1 MHLNYSE
8 LEFDKD
14 GRPEQPELILQ
25 TMGDDIIGTISGV
38 HNLKLNI
45 KFSEPSTIKF
55 DVAAKLEDGKDNW
68 IYDYLT
74 GYKVV
79 YTEKYGIYLI
89 TGVTTEGDGISDVKH
104 IECNSIEYTLN
115 TKKFFIEEGTFRFCD
130 LTDVTNED
138 TVIGRILE
146 VAKGWSI
153 GYVSPTL
160 AQKYRTFEQ
169 YDEYLLSFMYGDAK
183 DKFRCIFVFDP
194 YERTISAYDADE
206 ETSPL
211 PIYLD
216 FDNLIEE
223 IEVEELTD
231 ELVTAIRPYGAD
243 ELSIVDVNP
252 IGSNWIYDLSYFIEN
267 GDIPAELA
275 TKWTTWQTSVL
286 NNQEYYKALVSL
298 QNSATSELLAAQVAL
313 TELKGELETLQAQQS
328 VTIQALALETTAA
341 GKRTRQQQLDS
352 INSLIASKEGR
363 IVNQEELIE
372 SIQDKL
378 DPENEG
384 SYANKIRTLVNSLSF
399 TNNFTAEECEILSKY
414 FIEQDLT
421 EETFVASSVEATTT
435 GQSYPL
441 TNTTISIANSTIP
454 VIPLTS
460 NSEIGSTPNT
470 IKKWVYVINGGTF
483 SVTQGQDFSIT
494 CEIISGT
501 LEIEWD
507 NILIGTPMPFVLSL
521 YGGTISS
528 GTATAQSGTIIV
540 TGTYTGTTDDAID
553 IDTPGSFIDLVVDA
567 GSLYLTS
574 NVSDYQKYSVQ
585 TELYNFATSTLSDL
599 ATPTYEFS
607 VDSGNFIFGQEFGP
621 FRNELRLGRGIY
633 LNLGYDHV
641 ITPNIIEFELD
652 FEDYSKFSMVFS
664 NRFKRYDQVN
674 TLKDMV
680 EKSYSYSRSFDAS
693 KHIYN
698 QSANQSSAVS
708 KYMQDALD
716 SAVNT
721 IIGASNQS
729 VIINGAGIHVSGPV
743 ASGDDASA
751 VEDFQLRIVNGMIAM
766 TKDNWATADLAIG
779 AFKTDSGYHFGVNA
793 EVIGGNLIVGN
804 ELIIEAPQ
812 VDQQGQPTGVMQFKV
827 DGSGAWLNN
836 STFVL
841 QSDANNGG
849 KIIIDPQ
856 YGILAGTSNLYS
868 INGTAVTPSF
878 IDNNGDVVISNDGMP
893 SNTNFYLDIN
903 TGNAYFRG
911 TVYAGSGEIGGWT
924 LADNNLHSGS
934 GNTYVALNT
943 SGSNN
948 SSNYAIW
955 AGNDTAASAPFSV
968 TRGGQV
974 KATNIT
980 VTGGEISIGNNFSVS
995 NTGNLTA
1002 NSGTFKGTLDAATVK
1017 GNLTADSSGGWL
1029 KGCGIDVNNG
1039 KFYVDQNGN
1048 VTMAGSINMS
1058 GASIIT
1064 WGSGS
1069 SPTQVLYA
1077 RTALSNPKTLYP
1089 DRTYA
1094 DYPDSQSGSTNVWH
1108 KTMNTTYDKYA
1119 SYTYDGG
1126 SSWTSAVKI
1135 VGTDGQDGEDGS
1147 DADVPDY
1154 IHESYISSTEIRS
1167 PRITGNDI
1175 IATRAFTIG
1184 TSTTNTYGGMGRSI
1198 GYNGNESTKGV
1209 ALSSE
1214 VPSNGLINGLETSS
1228 GTTPYIIVTS
1238 SGARLQAGSSSVYVT
1253 SGGAYTNSGAI
1264 ATESDYRL
1272 KNSVKN
1278 NLDNYIAFFMA
1289 LKPSIYKL
1297 NNGTSDRFHTGFI
1310 AQEVEEAIAAG
1321 GLTTQDFAGICIKK
1335 PEEEHPLPVL
1345 EDLHTLRYE
1354 EFIALNTYMIQK
1366 LFREVD
1372 SLKDQIKELQEAV

>member
-25 TMGDDIIGTISGV
+25 TMGDDIIGTIPGV
-38 HNLKLNI
+38 HNLKMNI

-55 DVAAKLEDGKDNW
+55 DVAAKLEDGEDNW
-68 IYDYLT
+68 IYNSLT
-74 GYKVV
+74 GYKVI
-79 YTEKYGIYLI
+79 YTDKYGIYLV
-89 TGVTTEGDGISDVKH
+89 TGVTTEGDGISEVKH

-115 TKKFFIEEGTFRFCD
+115 TKKFFVEEGTFRFCD

-138 TVIGRILE
+138 TIIGRILE

-153 GYVSPTL
+153 GYVSSTL

-183 DKFRCIFVFDP
+183 DKYHCIFVFDP

-216 FDNLIEE
+216 FDNLVTEV
-223 IEVEELTD
+223 EVEELTN

-275 TKWTTWQTSVL
+275 TKWTTWQTSVS

-352 INSLIASKEGR
+352 INSLIASKEER
-363 IVNQEELIE
+363 IVNQEGLIE
-372 SIQDKL
+372 SIQDEL

-384 SYANKIRTLVNSLSF
+384 SYANKIRALVNSLSF
-399 TNNFTAEECEILSKY
+399 INNFTAEECEILSKY

-441 TNTTISIANSTIP
+441 ANTIISIANSTIP

-483 SVTQGQDFSIT
+483 SVTQSQDFSIT

-507 NILIGTPMPFVLSL
+507 NILVGTPMPFVLSL

-607 VDSGNFIFGQEFGP
+607 VDSGNFLFTQEFEP

-633 LNLGYDHV
+633 LNLGHDHV

-698 QSANQSSAVS
+698 QSVSQSSAVS

-779 AFKTDSGYHFGVNA
+779 VFKTDSGYHFGVNA

-878 IDNNGDVVISNDGMP
+878 IDNNGDVVIGNDGMP

-924 LADNNLHSGS
+924 LADDYLYSGS
-934 GNTYVALNT
+934 GSTYVALNASAT
-943 SGSNN
+943 NTN
-948 SSNYAIW
+948 STYAIW
-955 AGNDTAASAPFSV
+955 AGAAAPGSAPFSV
-968 TRGGQV
+968 TKAGKL
-974 KATNIT
+974 KATNVE
-980 VTGGEISIGNNFSVS
+980 VTGGTISIGNNFSVD
-995 NTGNLTA
+995 NTGSITA
-1002 NSGTFKGTLDAATVK
+1002 NSGTFKGTLDAAHVK
-1017 GNLTADSSGGWL
+1017 GNLTADSSNGGAII
-1029 KGCGIDVNNG
+1029 GCSINVGNG
-1039 KFYVDQNGN
+1039 NFLVDSSGN

-1058 GASIIT
+1058 SGSIT
-1064 WGSGS
+1064 WGSGN
-1069 SPTQVLYA
+1069 SPTLVLYA

-1089 DRTYA
+1089 NRSYSDFPA
-1094 DYPDSQSGSTNVWH
+1094 DGTSSNGWH
-1108 KTMNTTYDKYA
+1108 RNMSATYDKYA

-1126 SSWTSAVKI
+1126 NSWTDAIKV
-1135 VGTDGQDGEDGS
+1135 VGTDGVDGVDGEDGS
-1147 DADVPDY
+1147 DATV
-1154 IHESYISSTEIRS
+1154 
-1167 PRITGNDI
+1167 N
-1175 IATRAFTIG
+1175 ATNVF
-1184 TSTTNTYGGMGRSI
+1184 N
-1198 GYNGNESTKGV
+1198 V
-1209 ALSSE
+1209 L
-1214 VPSNGLINGLETSS
+1214 
-1228 GTTPYIIVTS
+1228 
-1238 SGARLQAGSSSVYVT
+1238 T
-1253 SGGAYTNSGAI
+1253 SGGTKFGIFNDSTSSRLYINASYIKSGIIDADLVSLASGSYGGFACASGSDGTGTTTGAKMYGSNSNYYVFCSGSGVRMQ
-1264 ATESDYRL
+1264 ATSSNYFYITSDSSHVKVGITTDSDRRV
-1272 KNSVKN
+1272 KNSFDYDISKFE
-1278 NLDNYIAFFMA
+1278 DFYMA
-1289 LKPSIYKL
+1289 LRPLRFKYNDIE
-1297 NNGTSDRFHTGFI
+1297 TDRYHFGFI
-1310 AQEVEEAIAAG
+1310 AQEVESALCSSNLSIE
-1321 GLTTQDFAGICIKK
+1321 DFAALAKTPVQSIGEDGIDDY
-1335 PEEEHPLPVL
+1335 HYGLG
-1345 EDLHTLRYE
+1345 YS
-1354 EFIALNTYMIQK
+1354 EFVALNTHMIQK
-1366 LFREVD
+1366 LYREVE
-1372 SLKDQIKELQEAV
+1372 SLRAQVQELQEAV